1 MGNVAHADETKR
13 EATKARQENKGEKKG
28 TAGEERREEEME
40 EEEASDR
47 EFREQSGL
55 PTGALT
61 DP

>member
-13 EATKARQENKGEKKG
+13 EATKAREENK
-28 TAGEERREEEME
+28 GEERRERER